1 MEDCKIGKV
10 LKQSTC
16 RYVKECKRGWKRNE
30 NFICRKTERR
40 LKSPKSPQNFIPLNK
55 TLSRIEEGNE
65 NVRVRT
71 KSKVKTPKKKLKI
84 GNSFTY
90 VHPDGRKEKVVVTGL
105 GENNRL
111 EVHIPSLAKNLSRRE
126 SKFKKDQK
134 VFFIYK
140 SGMKEQGIIQTVY
153 DGEYDVQLLAP
164 PRVKRLKENQL
175 KAMSDY
181 KLIKEFPYYVLKN
194 A

>member
-16 RYVKECKRGWKRNE
+16 RYVKECKRGWTRNE

-40 LKSPKSPQNFIPLNK
+40 LKSPKSPRNFIPLNK

-71 KSKVKTPKKKLKI
+71 KSKVKTPTKKLKV

-111 EVHIPSLAKNLSRRE
+111 E
-126 SKFKKDQK
+126 
-134 VFFIYK
+134 
-140 SGMKEQGIIQTVY
+140 VY